1 VTVATISKRFSFQA
15 SHQLM
20 HHSGACSRLHGHSYE
35 VEVYA
40 EGAISNQEG
49 ASDEGMVVDF
59 ATISDVWR
67 VVIEPRLDH
76 QHLNHSIGHELPGP
90 TTAENIAVW
99 LLNEFRPLVPQVNSV
114 IVKETA
120 TSSAQVY
127 ATS

>member
-1 VTVATISKRFSFQA
+1 
-15 SHQLM
+15 M
-20 HHSGACSRLHGHSYE
+20 HHNGACSRLHGHSYV

-49 ASDEGMVVDF
+49 ASDEGMVVDYS
-59 ATISDVWR
+59 TISDVWR

-76 QHLNHSIGHELPGP
+76 QHLNHSIGPDLPGP

-99 LLNEFRPLVPQVNSV
+99 ILGTFRPLVPQINQVTV
-114 IVKETA
+114 HETA
-120 TSSAQVY
+120 TSSATVY